1 MRDNPVP
8 RPCIAQERRTK
19 LYESADKAFKEM
31 LDIST
36 DIDKAILYAGEA
48 VVASNFPESLNAV
61 MIAKGQ
67 QLAAMGDT
75 RATDM
80 KSAPLTQLVV
90 DAGCAGMVFF
100 VREPKAEGLAVLAT
114 GKKDSRIG
122 LVFYDMKTCMRDAQE
137 VEEEA
142 EAEA

>member
-1 MRDNPVP
+1 M
-8 RPCIAQERRTK
+8 K

-36 DIDKAILYAGEA
+36 DIDKAILYTGQT
-48 VVASNFPESLNAV
+48 VIASNFPESLNAV

-67 QLAAMGDT
+67 QLAAMGDA
-75 RATDM
+75 RATDV

-100 VREPKAEGLAVLAT
+100 AREAAADGLAVLTT

-122 LVFYDMKTCMRDAQE
+122 LVFYDMKTCMRDAREQA
-137 VEEEA
+137 EEPEA
-142 EAEA
+142 EA